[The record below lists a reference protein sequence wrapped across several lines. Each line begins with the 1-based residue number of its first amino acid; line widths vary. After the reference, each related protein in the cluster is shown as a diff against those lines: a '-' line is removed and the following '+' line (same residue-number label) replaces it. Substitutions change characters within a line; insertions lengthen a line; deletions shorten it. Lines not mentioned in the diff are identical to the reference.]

1 MILCKMNE
9 VDIVF
14 KRAIH
19 DMISFIVNSYVQN
32 IWL

>member
-1 MILCKMNE
+1 MKE
-9 VDIVF
+9 ADIVF

-19 DMISFIVNSYVQN
+19 DMVSIIVNSYVQN